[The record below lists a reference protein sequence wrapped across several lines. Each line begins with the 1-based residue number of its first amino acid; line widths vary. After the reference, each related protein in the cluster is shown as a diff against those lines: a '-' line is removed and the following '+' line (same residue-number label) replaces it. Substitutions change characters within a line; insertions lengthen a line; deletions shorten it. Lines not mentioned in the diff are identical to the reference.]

1 MLEIITQYL
10 SSCHPNSKPYSALLT
25 TAVPHA
31 EWLLSRSQRK
41 VAMQIC
47 PDAQEPK
54 PEKEKR

>member
-1 MLEIITQYL
+1 MLEITTQHL
-10 SSCHPNSKPYSALLT
+10 SSCHPNSKPYIVLLT

-41 VAMQIC
+41 VAMQIGL
-47 PDAQEPK
+47 DAQVPK